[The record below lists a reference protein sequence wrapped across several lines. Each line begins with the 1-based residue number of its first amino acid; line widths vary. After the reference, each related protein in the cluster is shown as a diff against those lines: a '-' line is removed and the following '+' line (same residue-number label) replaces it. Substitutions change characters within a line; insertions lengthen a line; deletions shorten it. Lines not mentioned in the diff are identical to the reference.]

1 MRSAIVFAALAITAA
16 VVVPR
21 YAAQIS
27 TRPVTAA
34 LAARPVAPVAATASA
49 SRSIVVSR
57 DARGHF
63 QVDARIE
70 GRKLSFMVDTG
81 ASVIALT
88 ASDAARLGIHPA
100 QREFVTEVRTANG
113 TVRAAPI
120 RLDEVEVGDLVVRDV
135 AALGAA
141 GRGAQRQ
148 STRPVVPVA
157 AAAFRVQRRQAR
169 ARAIAPGFALSVT
182 ESEDVFDGSFCAA
195 FGGPVR

>member
-1 MRSAIVFAALAITAA
+1 MRSVVVFAVLAITAA
-16 VVVPR
+16 VEVPR

-27 TRPVTAA
+27 AKPVTAA
-34 LAARPVAPVAATASA
+34 LARPVAPVAATASA
-49 SRSIVVSR
+49 SRSVIVSR

-81 ASVIALT
+81 ASVVALT

-113 TVRAAPI
+113 TVRAAPV

-135 AALGAA
+135 AGLVL
-141 GRGAQRQ
+141 
-148 STRPVVPVA
+148 PDE
-157 AAAFRVQRRQAR
+157 
-169 ARAIAPGFALSVT
+169 ALSDNLLGLSFLSRLRRF
-182 ESEDVFDGSFCAA
+182 EYSDGKL
-195 FGGPVR
+195 VLEQ